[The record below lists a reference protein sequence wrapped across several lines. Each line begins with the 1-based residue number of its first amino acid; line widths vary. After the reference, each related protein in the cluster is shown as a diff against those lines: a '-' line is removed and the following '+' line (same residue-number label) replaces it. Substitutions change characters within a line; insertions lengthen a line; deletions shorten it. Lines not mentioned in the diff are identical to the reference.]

1 MRVVVV
7 GGGASGTLAALHLI
21 GEASGAGRPL
31 ELHLA
36 EPGPLGRGVAY
47 STGNPQH
54 RLNVPAAGMSA
65 LPGEPAHFVH
75 WLRAHHD
82 PAFPAGGFAPRAV
95 FGTYLAGTLTRQRER
110 ATGVRWIRH
119 RTRAVDLRRHGRGA
133 AVTLAGGQ
141 VLEADA
147 VVLALGHGPAT
158 SGWVPAG
165 LRRSPRF
172 VADPWRPGG
181 LPPVPANSAVLLVGT
196 GLTMLDLAISYGHTR
211 IHTVSRH
218 GRLPLAHVADPPP
231 PAPAPVQLPDGP
243 VTAASLRRLIF
254 GRIRDLDGD
263 WRTAVDGLRP
273 ITQQAW
279 SRLDAGDR
287 RQVLAHAGRWERVRH
302 RTAPELG
309 AWLTARHQQG
319 QLTVQAAAVTGASD
333 GGGPVLVGLSDGT
346 RVHADLVVN
355 CTGRGSIVD
364 SRDDPLVSGLLAR
377 GSARPGPLGLGF
389 ATHPDGRLVSSD
401 HLPAWTLGQLRRG
414 ELWESTAIPEIRDQ
428 AADIAG
434 SILARV
440 RAGTREV
447 A

>member
-21 GEASGAGRPL
+21 GQASGAGRPL

-65 LPGEPAHFVH
+65 LPGEPGHFVD
-75 WLRAHHD
+75 WLRAYHD
-82 PAFPAGGFAPRAV
+82 PTFPAGGFAPRAV
-95 FGTYLAGTLTRQRER
+95 FGTYLASTLSRQLDRV
-110 ATGVRWIRH
+110 AGLRWTRH
-119 RTRAVDLRRHGRGA
+119 RARAVDLRRHGRGA
-133 AVTLAGGQ
+133 AVTLAGGR

-147 VVLALGHGPAT
+147 VVLALGHGPAAT
-158 SGWVPAG
+158 AWVPAE

-181 LPPVPANSAVLLVGT
+181 LPPVPADSSVLLVGT

-218 GRLPLAHVADPPP
+218 GRLPLAHVTDP
-231 PAPAPVQLPDGP
+231 PAPAPAPDVPDGP
-243 VTAASLRRLIF
+243 VTAASLRRLVF

-263 WRTAVDGLRP
+263 WRAAVDGLRP
-273 ITQQAW
+273 VTQPLW
-279 SRLDAGDR
+279 SRLDPEGR

-309 AWLTARHQQG
+309 AWLSDRHREG
-319 QLTVQAAAVTGASD
+319 RLTVRAAAVTEASD
-333 GGGPVLVGLSDGT
+333 TGGSVLAGLSDGT
-346 RVHADLVVN
+346 RVRADLVVN
-355 CTGRGSIVD
+355 CTGRASILG

-389 ATHPDGRLVSSD
+389 ATHPDGRLVSAGD
-401 HLPAWTLGQLRRG
+401 LPVWTLGQLRRG

-434 SILARV
+434 SILARA